1 MSARPSVI
9 LAAHRAAVLGTAQRL
24 GARNVRVF
32 GSIARGEDT
41 ERSDVDLLVDVPRGT
56 TLLDMVRLQ
65 RAIEQELGVSV
76 DVLTAGDFPPGT
88 RERVVQEAVAL

>member
-9 LAAHRAAVLGTAQRL
+9 LAAHRAAVLGMAQRL
-24 GARNVRVF
+24 GALNVRVF

-65 RAIEQELGVSV
+65 RAVEQELGVSV

-88 RERVVQEAVAL
+88 RERVVQEAVPL